1 MFVSL
6 CFLVRTRKGDPP
18 WTREREL
25 GSTANAFLALF
36 LGSLT
41 KGKGLDIRENMQKL
55 AYYEA
60 CVNNSRLY
68 RTCNSLFSEKNMEV
82 EK

>member
-1 MFVSL
+1 M
-6 CFLVRTRKGDPP
+6 RTRKGDPP
-18 WTREREL
+18 WTREKESS
-25 GSTANAFLALF
+25 STANAFLALF

-68 RTCNSLFSEKNMEV
+68 RTRNSLFREKDMEV